1 MCKIVTVTFNPCVDK
16 STSISALIPEKKLR
30 CATPKF
36 EPGGGGINVA
46 RAIKK
51 LGGEA
56 LAIYPAGGYSGKF
69 LNDLLRKE
77 NIYTNSIETI
87 SHTRENLVV
96 LDQST
101 NKQYR
106 FGMPGPTLLEKEWQ
120 QCLDV
125 LEKQDSEYIIV
136 SGSLPQ
142 GLPVDIIARIARI
155 ANRKNQKLIVDTNG
169 LPLKYAL
176 EEGVY
181 MIKPNLGELSVFL
194 DGEATLETGT
204 MIAKE
209 IVNKGLSQIVVV
221 SLGASGALLVTE
233 NKSVQFIP
241 PAVRKISTVGAGDS
255 MVAGIV
261 WKLSNGWTVKESV
274 QYGVACGTAA
284 TMNPATELCH
294 LNDADKLFNSMQKA
308 ILV

>member
-1 MCKIVTVTFNPCVDK
+1 M
-16 STSISALIPEKKLR
+16 A
-30 CATPKF
+30 A
-36 EPGGGGINVA
+36 
-46 RAIKK
+46 
-51 LGGEA
+51 
-56 LAIYPAGGYSGKF
+56 
-69 LNDLLRKE
+69 
-77 NIYTNSIETI
+77 
-87 SHTRENLVV
+87 
-96 LDQST
+96 
-101 NKQYR
+101 
-106 FGMPGPTLLEKEWQ
+106 MPG
-120 QCLDV
+120 CSGR
-125 LEKQDSEYIIV
+125 SEFRYIIV
-136 SGSLPQ
+136 SGSLPL
-142 GLPVDIIARIARI
+142 GLPVDLIARIARI

-169 LPLKYAL
+169 LPLKHAL

-181 MIKPNLGELSVFL
+181 MIKPNLSELSVFL

-255 MVAGIV
+255 MVASIV